1 MLGDKG
7 KFFLVRGLRSES
19 PFAPRKKLKFIRM
32 LILLSGFQFEL
43 RLVHAFV
50 VCCFYPLIKKAELL
64 NMIVIFSKKVSVY
77 RHM

>member
-1 MLGDKG
+1 LLGDKG

-50 VCCFYPLIKKAELL
+50 AVAFINL
-64 NMIVIFSKKVSVY
+64 
-77 RHM
+77 